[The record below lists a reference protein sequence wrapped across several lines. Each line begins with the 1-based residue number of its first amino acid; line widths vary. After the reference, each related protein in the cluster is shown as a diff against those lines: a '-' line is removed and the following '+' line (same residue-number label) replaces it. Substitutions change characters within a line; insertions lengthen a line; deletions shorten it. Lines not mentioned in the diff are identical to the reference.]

1 MASTETTKDPK
12 TKVCSGNRITRR
24 AQQTRSGSMTCSISS
39 KKKKNKRSPSQTRDK
54 GEELIRTQAR
64 STLKILN
71 QGASNLRPKP
81 SRAAILVIPME
92 ALRIKGRETI
102 MVIRERKDIAG
113 MRALLEEDCNIINQ
127 IAAVRTRHLI
137 LIIIIRT
144 STTREMTK
152 ALHIRAEI
160 AITVRVTTTRIS
172 IIKGT
177 QTCPIATTTIT
188 TGSRATLVITLMR
201 TEEMATTGAKE
212 RAEDKRTTTMVE
224 ATIITMETKDLICKA
239 SIMQEGNGIT
249 KIRWAITQEAIITI
263 ITAET
268 ITATTKERLEADI
281 TSQAMSM
288 EPATV
293 INRMATTTKEG

>member
-1 MASTETTKDPK
+1 M
-12 TKVCSGNRITRR
+12 
-24 AQQTRSGSMTCSISS
+24 RSGSMICSISS

-71 QGASNLRPKP
+71 QGANIINLRPKP

-102 MVIRERKDIAG
+102 MVIPERKDIAG

>member
-113 MRALLEEDCNIINQ
+113 MRALLEEDCNTINQ

-144 STTREMTK
+144 SITREMTK

-160 AITVRVTTTRIS
+160 VITVRVTTTRIS